1 LSFPDD
7 PDKLKNDLAIAEAAL
22 AAWRAFLDLRL
33 EQKFEAL
40 TLFEQR
46 LEMELALYEL
56 AQVERVN

>member
-7 PDKLKNDLAIAEAAL
+7 PDKLRNDLAIAEAA
-22 AAWRAFLDLRL
+22 WRAFLNLRL

-40 TLFEQR
+40 ALLEQR
-46 LEMELALYEL
+46 LEMELALYER